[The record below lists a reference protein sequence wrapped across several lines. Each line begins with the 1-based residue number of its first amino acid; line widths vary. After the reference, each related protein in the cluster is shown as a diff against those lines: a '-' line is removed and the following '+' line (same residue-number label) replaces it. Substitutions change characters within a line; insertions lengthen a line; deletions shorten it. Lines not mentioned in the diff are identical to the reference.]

1 MFRKVTS
8 VLLSVAFMAAASPP
22 GGTVTASGSFRLN
35 GTEVPAAAAVSVPIG
50 GGDEVSTTDAAAVL
64 RFADDAVLIL
74 APRSSLKTEAKQDRL
89 LVHLNS
95 GSLEYKL
102 SSASRITI
110 LNRGKAVEGKLDGAI
125 SASKGSKA
133 LPIAAAS
140 TGGAAVA
147 AATAALVKR
156 SKTCPDGT
164 PKTKDCG
171 NQD

>member
-8 VLLSVAFMAAASPP
+8 VLLSVAFIAAASPP

-95 GSLEYKL
+95 GSLEFKL

-110 LNRGKAVEGKLDGAI
+110 LNRGKAVEGKLEGAI
-125 SASKGSKA
+125 SAKGGKA
-133 LPIAAAS
+133 LPIALAS

-156 SKTCPDGT
+156 SQTCPDGT